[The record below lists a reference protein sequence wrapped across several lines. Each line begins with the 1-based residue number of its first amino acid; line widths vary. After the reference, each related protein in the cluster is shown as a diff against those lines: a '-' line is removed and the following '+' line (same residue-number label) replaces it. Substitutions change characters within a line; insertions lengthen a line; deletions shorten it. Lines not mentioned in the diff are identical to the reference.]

1 MRNFDSDI
9 EELQRLESNENSDD
23 VAPTAVRTSRFGE
36 NRKLSVLSTC
46 KAIGIS
52 QNVDSVAAEHFTFQ
66 TLLVMVRRKGNQRFA
81 KGMSTANVDRSM
93 TEKMSDDSD
102 RRIVSDRK
110 VDVTSVVT
118 GTSVP
123 AECKA
128 TDFGAKV
135 DSLAVANSPSDVV
148 SENKKEQ
155 KPPVVL
161 SSELVKEMGA
171 DIPVSS
177 LGSPYVERLVTKR
190 SMTWG
195 AII

>member
-36 NRKLSVLSTC
+36 NSTC

-155 KPPVVL
+155 KPP
-161 SSELVKEMGA
+161 
-171 DIPVSS
+171 
-177 LGSPYVERLVTKR
+177 R
-190 SMTWG
+190 
-195 AII
+195 

>member
-148 SENKKEQ
+148 N
-155 KPPVVL
+155 
-161 SSELVKEMGA
+161 
-171 DIPVSS
+171 IPVSS
-177 LGSPYVERLVTKR
+177 LGSPYVERLVTKKINDVG
-190 SMTWG
+190 SNHMNQTDTKNEEEACDSSSG
-195 AII
+195 LICN